1 MSFGRPAHY
10 QDGRALLS
18 SSTAT
23 PAPPPAGTTSCGA
36 RAPTP
41 LLRPKRCTEIVCCRS
56 TALRPPTIDND
67 GEKWGR
73 QAEGVVSRLGQ
84 LVEKERNA
92 LIENELSRQTSKSR
106 PGLTRHKANK
116 FEKFLLVY
124 FKKYPLGQVPDL
136 VPQHQMEKVRDMAR
150 IRINIYMCIATFLG
164 AIGAVWI
171 GKKQHSEGVS
181 LHKINLDWHN
191 EIKKDTKIEKAKDGG
206 GSS

>member
-1 MSFGRPAHY
+1 M
-10 QDGRALLS
+10 LLS
-18 SSTAT
+18 RMSSVVRPLSLAQVRLQ
-23 PAPPPAGTTSCGA
+23 GT
-36 RAPTP
+36 
-41 LLRPKRCTEIVCCRS
+41 EM
-56 TALRPPTIDND
+56 N
-67 GEKWGR
+67 
-73 QAEGVVSRLGQ
+73 
-84 LVEKERNA
+84 
-92 LIENELSRQTSKSR
+92 
-106 PGLTRHKANK
+106 GLTRHKANK